1 MRARLHD
8 MLLGMARHDLTDVC
22 RLFAL
27 ERLLFFSN
35 PGHSSSARHGAQE
48 ECRYGN
54 TSHHAAV
61 LPFVLHGAGW
71 RRPLNQP
78 LFFLCWTTGSR
89 NATWTSPPCGW
100 QQKRSGYMATPGIV
114 SPGVNS
120 WIVEVLKHLCAAR
133 RCTAF
138 LCAEAQQVLCLWRR
152 LHPLDECGIGHN

>member
-71 RRPLNQP
+71 
-78 LFFLCWTTGSR
+78 S
-89 NATWTSPPCGW
+89 
-100 QQKRSGYMATPGIV
+100 
-114 SPGVNS
+114 
-120 WIVEVLKHLCAAR
+120 AAQE
-133 RCTAF
+133 
-138 LCAEAQQVLCLWRR
+138 LMAEALESAPVLLVLDYRQPERNLDFPAVWLAAEAERIHGDARHRVAWRQFMDR
-152 LHPLDECGIGHN
+152 GGIEAFVRGTPLHRVPVCGGAASLVLMASAAPP

>member
-71 RRPLNQP
+71 SAAQELMAEALESAPVLLVLDYRQ
-78 LFFLCWTTGSR
+78 
-89 NATWTSPPCGW
+89 PCGW

-133 RCTAF
+133 RCAAF